1 MLKLD
6 CIIPLH
12 FPPLHWGKG
21 RTKKPKQAPDVTS
34 ELFSEAKQCREA
46 HLIHLTHKGEV
57 EWLTETSCGLNRG

>member
-34 ELFSEAKQCREA
+34 ELFSEAKQFREA
-46 HLIHLTHKGEV
+46 LGPGMIPRFWNRQLSTPGELRV
-57 EWLTETSCGLNRG
+57 GS